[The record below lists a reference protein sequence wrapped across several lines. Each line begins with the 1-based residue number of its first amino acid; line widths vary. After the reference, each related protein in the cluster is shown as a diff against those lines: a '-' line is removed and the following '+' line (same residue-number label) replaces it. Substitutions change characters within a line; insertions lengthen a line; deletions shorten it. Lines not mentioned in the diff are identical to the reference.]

1 MLKSRRRPRFRRD
14 IRAAEGFMEEIPAMA
29 VITFAVTAF
38 MISAVSATGLYL
50 NDTARA
56 DALDRAKDISTA
68 VASYGPI
75 LIEGR
80 SCHLSSEA
88 LGRVVDGKLH
98 VDIKNEGDTRIK
110 IMQRGTGSG
119 TDGPLSWAFGTTNR
133 TDVPRATVTMSVL
146 VGHAQATGPIVFR
159 LAVMEVGTW

>member
-1 MLKSRRRPRFRRD
+1 MPEARSRPRFRGD
-14 IRAAEGFMEEIPAMA
+14 LRAVEGFMEEIPAMA

-56 DALDRAKDISTA
+56 DALDRAKDISSA

-75 LIEGR
+75 LVEGR
-80 SCHLSSEA
+80 SGHLSSEA
-88 LGRVVDGKLH
+88 LDRVVEGKLG
-98 VDIKNEGDTRIK
+98 VDINNGGDMRVTVNE
-110 IMQRGTGSG
+110 RGPGSG
-119 TDGPLSWAFGTTNR
+119 GHPSWSFGSTNR

-146 VGHAQATGPIVFR
+146 VGHGQGAGSTVFR
-159 LAVMEVGTW
+159 LAVLEVGTW

>member
-1 MLKSRRRPRFRRD
+1 MSKARRRPSFRKD

-38 MISAVSATGLYL
+38 MISAVSATSLYL
-50 NDTARA
+50 NDSARA
-56 DALDRAKDISTA
+56 DALDRAKDICSA

-75 LIEGR
+75 LVEGR
-80 SCHLSSEA
+80 SGHMSSEA

-98 VDIKNEGDTRIK
+98 VDIKNEGDTRVTIT
-110 IMQRGTGSG
+110 QRGTGSG
-119 TDGPLSWAFGTTNR
+119 PDGPSSWAFGTTNR

-146 VGHAQATGPIVFR
+146 VGHYQGTGTTVFR
-159 LAVMEVGTW
+159 LAVLEVGTW